1 MLTAVN
7 VTAFVLLV
15 IAFARELR
23 ARTRQTEDGRAL
35 LVVLA
40 AMVTLA
46 GLGLLRRADATFIDD
61 AALAAWVAVTAAAA
75 WVITRTRA

>member
-1 MLTAVN
+1 MTLAVAN
-7 VTAFVLLV
+7 AVAFVLLV
-15 IAFARELR
+15 IAFTRELR

-40 AMVTLA
+40 A
-46 GLGLLRRADATFIDD
+46 
-61 AALAAWVAVTAAAA
+61 WVAVTAAAA